1 MDDANPR
8 ERDLALFMDIVLLTK
23 CAELWVFGDT
33 ISKGMSIEI
42 EKARRKGQPIRY
54 FTENCQEGGHMKI
67 AVGNSRMDKK
77 WKNRDISWEDLC
89 QRVSS
94 TIRTTETVEEYRKL
108 KKGAQDNIKDVGGF
122 VGGQLREGRRKNGM
136 VLCRSM
142 LTLDMDYGKPGV
154 WDEIDLLHDFQCC
167 VYSTHKHTPEHPRL
181 RMIIPPG
188 PAISPRRSIR
198 LWPGW

>member
-1 MDDANPR
+1 
-8 ERDLALFMDIVLLTK
+8 
-23 CAELWVFGDT
+23 
-33 ISKGMSIEI
+33 
-42 EKARRKGQPIRY
+42 
-54 FTENCQEGGHMKI
+54 MKI

-89 QRVSS
+89 ARVGS

-181 RMIIPPG
+181 RMIIPL
-188 PAISPRRSIR
+188 ARDITEEEHSRERKESMSRSTIEITDKVIEKQMR
-198 LWPGW
+198 AVQEIASLLGETTAETKIALTKLKESLTDE

>member
-1 MDDANPR
+1 
-8 ERDLALFMDIVLLTK
+8 
-23 CAELWVFGDT
+23 
-33 ISKGMSIEI
+33 
-42 EKARRKGQPIRY
+42 
-54 FTENCQEGGHMKI
+54 
-67 AVGNSRMDKK
+67 MDKK

-142 LTLDMDYGKPGV
+142 LTLDMDYGKPGGLGR
-154 WDEIDLLHDFQCC
+154 DRPC
-167 VYSTHKHTPEHPRL
+167 STTFSAASTPP
-181 RMIIPPG
+181 INT
-188 PAISPRRSIR
+188 RRSI
-198 LWPGW
+198 PGCG